1 MRKNYNSNLLYSND
15 ELQKQ
20 KIEAIKELNKT
31 TNELRIMKK
40 KKILTI
46 FLILFIV
53 ITVTKV
59 FFGTIELNNILGI
72 FQKMLDIIK

>member
-72 FQKMLDIIK
+72 LQKMLDIIK